1 MNHECFA
8 SERNS
13 PNCVLTIEEST
24 LGQRI
29 NEKLMHIYV
38 QCKVELHTN

>member
-8 SERNS
+8 SGRNP

-24 LGQRI
+24 LVK
-29 NEKLMHIYV
+29 ELM
-38 QCKVELHTN
+38 KN